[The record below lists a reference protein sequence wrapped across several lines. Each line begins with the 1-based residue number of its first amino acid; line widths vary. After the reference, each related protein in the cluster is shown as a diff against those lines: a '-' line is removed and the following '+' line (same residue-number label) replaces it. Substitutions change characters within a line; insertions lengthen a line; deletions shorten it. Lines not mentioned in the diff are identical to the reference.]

1 MGLEREW
8 VSSSSWKEF
17 LERRRSSSTMD
28 TLQGKLFWCKDDY
41 ITSFSD
47 NTNINM
53 DQIYRK

>member
-1 MGLEREW
+1 
-8 VSSSSWKEF
+8 
-17 LERRRSSSTMD
+17 MD